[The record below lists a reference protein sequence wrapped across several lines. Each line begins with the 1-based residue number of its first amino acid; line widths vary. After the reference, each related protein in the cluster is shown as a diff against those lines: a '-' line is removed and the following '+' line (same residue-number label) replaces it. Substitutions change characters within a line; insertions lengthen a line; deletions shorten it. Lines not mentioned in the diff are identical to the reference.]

1 MDCLTQDFFE
11 RDTVTVSRDL
21 LGRRLVRVLDDGS
34 HLSGRIVETEAYYG
48 EGDPPSHASSGR
60 TGRSKIMWDKP
71 GLAYV
76 YLIYGIHIMLNVVT
90 EPEGTPGAV
99 LIRAV
104 EPLEGLS
111 EMEENRGGVDK
122 DELTDGPGKL
132 TRAFRIGMDM
142 NDEDLLNSG
151 KLWLSRGND
160 IEENQIDTSGR
171 IGVSQGKEEQLRF
184 FLTGNRFV
192 SCR

>member
-1 MDCLTQDFFE
+1 MAELTRSFFA
-11 RDTVTVSRDL
+11 RDTALVAREL
-21 LGRRLVRVLDDGS
+21 LGVDLVRRNEDG
-34 HLSGRIVETEAYYG
+34 LLKGKIVETEAYYG